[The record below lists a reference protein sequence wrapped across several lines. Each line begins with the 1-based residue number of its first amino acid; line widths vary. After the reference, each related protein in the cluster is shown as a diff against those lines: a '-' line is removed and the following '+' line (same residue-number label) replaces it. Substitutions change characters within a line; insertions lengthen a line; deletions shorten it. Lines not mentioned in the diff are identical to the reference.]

1 MTISNLNKQGFP
13 IRTVIVTVMITSVL
27 CFAFFFTT
35 MSGPRSVKVTDTN
48 HDHEAETL
56 YTCSMHPFIIQKE
69 PGNCPICGM
78 KLVPKTKAEPV
89 EATGERK
96 IAYWKAPMNP
106 QEIYKQPGKSAMGM
120 DLVPVYE
127 DELKGGVD
135 ISIDPVTQQS
145 MGVRVETAVS
155 GPLVHTIRTY
165 GHVTVDETRTAQINP
180 RFSGWVDK
188 LMVNVTG
195 QKVSK
200 GQALFTVY
208 SPELISAQEEYLNV
222 YRSHNSGAMLS
233 AIRQRLLNYDIPIS
247 EIRDIEQRNS
257 PKTNLTIYSP
267 LTGIVMDKPL
277 VEGSYF
283 SAGTKVYSIS
293 DLSRI
298 WVEAHIYEYEL
309 DLVKLGQDAEITLP
323 YHSGMEFRGKVTYIY
338 PYLQPKTR
346 DVVVRLEFDNADQM
360 LKPDMFTDVS
370 IRTQTGETG
379 TIIPEEAVLRSG
391 EQNLVFVAKGDGKFS
406 PRNVVLGIAMDQG
419 NIHIIS
425 GIVPGDRVVVSG
437 QFLLD
442 SESKLKESLRKMTEP
457 EKKPEPQKTESEAD
471 DFFKDMN

>member
-1 MTISNLNKQGFP
+1 MTNLNPKQGFP
-13 IRTVIVTVMITSVL
+13 ARVVLVTALITSAL
-27 CFAFFFTT
+27 CFAFFYIT
-35 MSGPRSVKVTDTN
+35 MSGSRGVQETETN
-48 HDHEAETL
+48 HDHGAETL
-56 YTCSMHPFIIQKE
+56 YTCSMHPFVIQKE

-78 KLVPKTKAEPV
+78 TLVPKTKDAPT

-106 QEIYKQPGKSAMGM
+106 REIYKQPGKSAMGM

-135 ISIDPVTQQS
+135 IRIDPVTQQS
-145 MGVRVETAVS
+145 MGIRVEVAQS

-180 RFSGWVDK
+180 RFSGWVEK
-188 LMVNVTG
+188 LMANVTG
-195 QKVSK
+195 QSVSK

-222 YRSHNSGAMLS
+222 YRSHNSGSMLS
-233 AIRQRLLNYDIPIS
+233 AIRQRLLNYDIPLN
-247 EIRDIEQRNS
+247 EIRDMEKRNS
-257 PKTNLTIYSP
+257 PKTSLTIYSP
-267 LTGIVMDKPL
+267 LDGIVMDKPL

-283 SAGTKVYSIS
+283 NAGTKVYSIS
-293 DLSRI
+293 DLSNI

-323 YHSGMEFRGKVTYIY
+323 YHPGKIFRGKVTYIY
-338 PYLQPKTR
+338 PYLQQKTR
-346 DVVVRLEFDNADQM
+346 DVVVRLEFENADQM

-370 IRTQTGETG
+370 IRTQKGETG

-391 EQNLVFVAKGDGKFS
+391 ETNLVFVDRGNGKFS
-406 PRNVVLGIAMDQG
+406 PRRVVPGVAMDHG
-419 NIHIIS
+419 TIHIIS

-457 EKKPEPQKTESEAD
+457 EKMPEPVKTEPEAD